1 MQSGKYCKIT
11 KRLFPVEC
19 GKRTV
24 RYWHTMTW
32 YVVQAIL
39 PEIRQTCFLPKAD
52 KCEEYAL
59 SACLKSMTKKFISN
73 YEQRNQCF

>member
-1 MQSGKYCKIT
+1 MQSAKYCRIT
-11 KRLFPVEC
+11 IRHSPVKC

-24 RYWHTMTW
+24 RYWHTMMW

-39 PEIRQTCFLPKAD
+39 PEIRRTCFLLKAD

-59 SACLKSMTKKFISN
+59 FACLK
-73 YEQRNQCF
+73 